1 MFKQSLSTLL
11 EAKCLAFPGS
21 TGTLWDPWRAE
32 APTDVPK
39 QSHTSLRGCSHGAIV
54 INGVLSHD
62 VVLQEQ
68 AFWVFLLQ
76 GIPLSCILPWK
87 GTRKICFSV
96 ICLKLF
102 LHISCS
108 THPLGIKI
116 LLDFE
121 AVDNTGCRQAAFYAS
136 QEDQQQGQ
144 LRGVHSIMSISAC
157 SVWDQFCFVIISD
170 ATICSLSSSINQD
183 RSCRICS
190 LYQWTEHS

>member
-1 MFKQSLSTLL
+1 MFGLPW
-11 EAKCLAFPGS
+11 AYRHR
-21 TGTLWDPWRAE
+21 DPFAPIWRTE

-39 QSHTSLRGCSHGAIV
+39 QSHTSLRGCDHGAVV

-87 GTRKICFSV
+87 GTGMICFSA
-96 ICLKLF
+96 IFLTLF
-102 LHISCS
+102 LHISYS
-108 THPLGIKI
+108 THLLGIKI
-116 LLDFE
+116 LLDVE

-136 QEDQQQGQ
+136 QEDQHQGQ
-144 LRGVHSIMSISAC
+144 FRRVHSIMSISAC
-157 SVWDQFCFVIISD
+157 SVWDHFCFVIIWD
-170 ATICSLSSSINQD
+170 ATIYSLSSSINQD
-183 RSCRICS
+183 GSFRICS